1 MAVSAEL
8 VKKLRER
15 TGIGMMDC
23 KHALD
28 EADGDMDKA
37 VEILRKKGV
46 AGAADRVD
54 RTTKEGMVA
63 SYIHP
68 GDKLGVLIEVNCE
81 TDFVARTEAFRSMV
95 RDLAM
100 QVAATNPVAVKRE
113 QIPPEVLE
121 KEADIYRTQ
130 SRNEGKPEKILDK
143 IVEGR
148 LEKFYQESCL
158 LEQPFVKDS
167 ERTVGDL
174 LSELALKTGENINV
188 SRFLRY
194 RLGGDED

>member
-37 VEILRKKGV
+37 VELLRKKGV

-100 QVAATNPVAVKRE
+100 QVAATNPVAIKRE
-113 QIPPEVLE
+113 QIPSEVLD
-121 KEADIYRTQ
+121 KEMDIYRTQ

>member
-1 MAVSAEL
+1 MAVSSEL

-28 EADGDMDKA
+28 EANGDMELA

-54 RTTKEGMVA
+54 RATKEGMVA

-113 QIPPEVLE
+113 HIPPEVLE
-121 KEADIYRTQ
+121 REKDIYRTQ

-174 LSELALKTGENINV
+174 LSELTLKTGENINV
-188 SRFLRY
+188 SRFVRY